1 MRYEMM
7 RSRGA
12 EDEWRVEAID
22 YEHDGQV
29 SVAIFSGPDAERR
42 AKEYMEWR
50 NATRGV
56 AREAMP
62 AHAEEG
68 GRYEVGSK
76 GLCSDGT
83 GSSSGNSSY

>member
-42 AKEYMEWR
+42 AKEYTEWR

-62 AHAEEG
+62 AHA
-68 GRYEVGSK
+68 
-76 GLCSDGT
+76 
-83 GSSSGNSSY
+83 